1 MPRFDFAEKLLAWHA
16 VEGRHDLPWQHP
28 RSAYRVWLSEI
39 MLQQTQ
45 VRTVIPYF
53 ENFLSRFPGLHDL
66 AQAHQQEVM
75 QAWAGLGYY
84 SRARNLHKAARICVD
99 IHGGDLPRDFE
110 ALVTLPGIGRST
122 AGAILSQAHS
132 GRYAM
137 VDGNVKRVLTRFFAV
152 AGDAASAAVSKQ
164 LWALAESLLPESRMA
179 DYSQAIM
186 DLGATV
192 CTRSRPACTR
202 CPLASHCKALQMAS
216 VARFPERKTAKKIP
230 QREKYML
237 IVRNSVGEIL
247 LERRPAKG
255 IWGGLHSLPE
265 ADDTDTASRLA
276 GKLINNAKTPQ
287 ALAPVEHAFSH
298 YRLSI
303 RPLLWSDCSPKARIA
318 DNDSLHWVAF
328 AQLCEYGLPAPIKKI
343 LMSLP

>member
-1 MPRFDFAEKLLAWHA
+1 MPAFDFAGKLLAWHTR
-16 VEGRHDLPWQHP
+16 EGRHDLPWQHP

-53 ENFLSRFPGLHDL
+53 ENFLSRFPGLREL
-66 AQAHQQEVM
+66 AQSSEQEVM

-84 SRARNLHKAARICVD
+84 SRARYLHKAARICMA
-99 IHGGDLPRDFE
+99 IHDGDLPCDFE
-110 ALVTLPGIGRST
+110 ALTALPGIGRST
-122 AGAILSQAHS
+122 AGAILSQAHG
-132 GRYAM
+132 GRYAI
-137 VDGNVKRVLTRFFAV
+137 VDGNVKRVLTRFFAIS
-152 AGDAASAAVSKQ
+152 GDAASAAVGKQ
-164 LWALAESLLPESRMA
+164 LWTLAESLLPESRMA

-202 CPLASHCKALQMAS
+202 CPLASHCKALQMDS

-237 IVRNSVGEIL
+237 IMRNSAGETL
-247 LERRPAKG
+247 LERRPDKG

-265 ADDTDTASRLA
+265 ADDADAASILA
-276 GKLINNAKTPQ
+276 GKFIKNGKAPQ
-287 ALAPVEHAFSH
+287 ALAPVAHAFSH
-298 YRLSI
+298 YRLNI
-303 RPLLWSDCSPKARIA
+303 RPLLWDDCTQKARIA
-318 DNDSLHWVAF
+318 DNDAQRWVART
-328 AQLCEYGLPAPIKKI
+328 QLSEYGLPAPIKKI

>member
-1 MPRFDFAEKLLAWHA
+1 MPAFDFAGQLLAWHA
-16 VEGRHDLPWQHP
+16 REGRHDLPWQHP

-45 VRTVIPYF
+45 VQTVVPYF
-53 ENFLSRFPGLHDL
+53 ENFLSRFPGLRDL
-66 AQAHQQEVM
+66 AQAPEQEVM

-84 SRARNLHKAARICVD
+84 SRARNLHATARICMD
-99 IHGGDLPRDFE
+99 IHDGDLPRDFD
-110 ALVTLPGIGRST
+110 ALIALPGIGRST
-122 AGAILSQAHS
+122 AGAILSQAYG
-132 GRYAM
+132 GRYAI

-152 AGDAASAAVSKQ
+152 SGDAASTAVSKQ
-164 LWALAESLLPESRMA
+164 LWTIAENLLPKSRMA

-192 CTRSRPACTR
+192 CTRSKPACTR
-202 CPLASHCKALQMAS
+202 CPLAEHCKALQTDS
-216 VARFPERKTAKKIP
+216 VARFPERKAAKKNP
-230 QREKYML
+230 RREKFML
-237 IVRNSVGEIL
+237 IMLSSSGEIL

-265 ADDTDTASRLA
+265 ADDADAASILA
-276 GKLINNAKTPQ
+276 GKFITNAKAPQ
-287 ALAPVEHAFSH
+287 ILASVEHAFSH

-303 RPLLWSDCSPKARIA
+303 RPLLWGACTQKSRIA
-318 DNDSLHWVAF
+318 DNGALRWVAR